1 MTNFTAL
8 LIEGDEEKL
17 YKIIKTIKD
26 FDIDII
32 KVGTGEEALV
42 EIYNKNIDLV
52 LFDGDI
58 EDMDSLEVLETIL
71 TYDRSYDIPVV
82 LITEES
88 KPDEFILQ
96 AYTIGISDFI
106 KKPINYKILRAKI
119 QVIIKSI
126 KSKRGYE
133 RKNLILKKRI
143 LEIKEK
149 MARLTEE
156 KNDAEVDGNTDALT
170 NISNRRLFD
179 KVLEEEWFRLMR
191 NEDNLTIFMID
202 IDYFKDFNDA
212 YGHIKGDEALIEV
225 ASIIDNSFNRV
236 GDLVARYGGEEFVV
250 LVPNFDYE
258 DAKEMADRLRQKIYD
273 ARIENVGS
281 KVSPY
286 LTVSIGVAT
295 TVPKTKY
302 PINYIVDEADSAL
315 YLAKKSGR
323 NIVKGIQI

>member
-1 MTNFTAL
+1 MINFTAL

-17 YKIIKTIKD
+17 YNIIKTIKD

-32 KVGTGEEALV
+32 KVSTGEEALV

-71 TYDRSYDIPVV
+71 TYDRTYDIPVV
-82 LITEES
+82 LITEKS
-88 KPDEFILQ
+88 KPDDFILQ

-106 KKPINYKILRAKI
+106 KKPINYKILKAKI

-170 NISNRRLFD
+170 DISNRRLFD

-212 YGHIKGDEALIEV
+212 YGHIKGDEALIQV
-225 ASIIDNSFNRV
+225 ARIIDNSFNRV

-273 ARIENVGS
+273 AGIENIGS

-295 TVPKTKY
+295 TIPKTKY